1 MFKYLVLLCFGVVVG
16 SFYKDFRHNGLKSGG
31 MSFTVLILLFFMGV
45 GIGKDP
51 ELGSKILTFGA
62 YGLVI
67 SFMSVVFSV
76 LAVFLIMKI
85 SGSKKVKE

>member
-1 MFKYLVLLCFGVVVG
+1 MFKYLVLLCLGVVVG
-16 SFYKDFRHNGLKSGG
+16 SFYRTFHHNRLKSAG

-76 LAVFLIMKI
+76 VAVFLIMKI
-85 SGSKKVKE
+85 SRSRKVKE